1 MSDIKSPRSPSGV
14 GARDAVPPRATATG
28 MTGRFERPAAQQLR
42 ELQAVGREDDGQLG
56 TPRRPQGLM
65 DPPGVAMERLLLLW
79 DELDDLWSM
88 LVHQVGRLGTSR

>member
-1 MSDIKSPRSPSGV
+1 
-14 GARDAVPPRATATG
+14 
-28 MTGRFERPAAQQLR
+28 
-42 ELQAVGREDDGQLG
+42 
-56 TPRRPQGLM
+56 M